1 MEMMTK
7 QVQNQ
12 HTLQLSVNYIS
23 VCTKSIYIQSVFK
36 EYSLD
41 LIGAR
46 PIYYNRTLE
55 IS

>member
-1 MEMMTK
+1 MTK
-7 QVQNQ
+7 INM
-12 HTLQLSVNYIS
+12 HCNCLTVNYIS

-46 PIYYNRTLE
+46 PIFYNRTLE